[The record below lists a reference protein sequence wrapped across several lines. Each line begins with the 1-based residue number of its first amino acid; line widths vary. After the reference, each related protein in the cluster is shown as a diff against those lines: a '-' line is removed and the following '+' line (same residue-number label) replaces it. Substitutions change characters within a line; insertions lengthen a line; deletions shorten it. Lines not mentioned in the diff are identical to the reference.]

1 MYVCLCNMIT
11 DREFRAHAAQDD
23 CTVSTVYRSLGSQ
36 PRCGKC
42 VPFVKQ
48 LVEQVRETP
57 RAHPIAAGTA

>member
-23 CTVSTVYRSLGSQ
+23 CTVSEVYRSLGTQ

-42 VPFVKQ
+42 VPYVKQ
-48 LVEQVRETP
+48 LVQQVLEIP
-57 RAHPIAAGTA
+57 HAQPIAAVTG